1 MGKMKTHKATAKRVK
16 KTGSGKIM
24 HEKAFGRHKLTA
36 KSGKRKRQLRQ
47 PKEVSAADRKNID
60 KLLPYN

>member
-1 MGKMKTHKATAKRVK
+1 LGKMKTHKGTAKRVK
-16 KTGSGKIM
+16 TTASGKKV
-24 HEKAFGRHKLTA
+24 HEKSFGRHKLTA

-47 PKEVSAADRKNID
+47 PKEVSAADQKKME

>member
-16 KTGSGKIM
+16 KTGSGKVM
-24 HEKAFGRHKLTA
+24 HEKAFGRHKLTS

-47 PKEVSAADRKNID
+47 PKEVSAADQKVID